1 MFDDLCEA
9 PANEAI
15 EYEIRTFSSS
25 SAQEPTIYLGPPD
38 DKVDKAWEDIY
49 GAYQRTRIDGAEAAR
64 LPNQTASIT
73 NDPGHYLIT
82 IDVFHQLHC
91 LDFVRKRL
99 YPSRYDTVA
108 DLAKDRNGSRALEI
122 EHTGMYTPIIQTMY
136 LIRIPTQ
143 STIEHCIDSIRQSLQ
158 CSADVTPVLYK
169 WDGYVGEIKG
179 DARTIHTCRN
189 FTKIQEW
196 AATHSVKE

>member
-122 EHTGMYTPIIQTMY
+122 EHT
-136 LIRIPTQ
+136 
-143 STIEHCIDSIRQSLQ
+143 EHCIDSIRQSLQ